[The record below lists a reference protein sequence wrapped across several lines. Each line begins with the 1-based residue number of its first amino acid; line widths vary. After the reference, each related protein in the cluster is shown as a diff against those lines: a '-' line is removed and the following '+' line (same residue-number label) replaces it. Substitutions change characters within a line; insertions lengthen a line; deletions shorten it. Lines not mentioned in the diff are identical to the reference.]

1 VYAVLALE
9 CLRRVGPNV
18 DFFHT
23 VENRS
28 GRWPLK
34 GILQGNISY
43 ANQLRVQ
50 PMSQDLHPMAGLKG
64 ETCYHLF
71 QIYHLSSP
79 TIAFSNHNLSH
90 NPLQEPP
97 RNWRYPSVV
106 RPGPFRF
113 VPHARDSSR
122 RRRRTDSSCRRWTV
136 GRRREDFDVLS
147 RRPPRGPSFLA
158 AGVLRFGGF
167 SACISIHLVCSDW
180 YENEQLLRPYK
191 CMYLYL
197 GHEYFRTRNCL
208 VN

>member
-1 VYAVLALE
+1 MQTPVTIVGSPSDDHIERWNILSLF
-9 CLRRVGPNV
+9 LRLN
-18 DFFHT
+18 
-23 VENRS
+23 
-28 GRWPLK
+28 
-34 GILQGNISY
+34 
-43 ANQLRVQ
+43 
-50 PMSQDLHPMAGLKG
+50 
-64 ETCYHLF
+64 
-71 QIYHLSSP
+71 IYHLSSP
-79 TIAFSNHNLSH
+79 TIAFHLSN

-97 RNWRYPSVV
+97 RNRRYPSVV

-147 RRPPRGPSFLA
+147 PRPPRGPSFPA

-180 YENEQLLRPYK
+180 YENEQLLRSYK

-208 VN
+208 VNGYRDFMWDCAGTMYSICPCMSSIMDCFCRDKFFD